1 MLFALGAGRYPP
13 ATQPYRDFTLSRIEV
28 TRAFLR
34 PTDPGQ
40 RRASNEPKVPARA
53 ERVHDSPPTFARYLY
68 TEVGRDHPSTDRAD
82 WIYERW
88 RERRTEDGVTLCILY
103 VAGAPAGFCE
113 LRAAAGPSPEI
124 APSCRRDLASFREE
138 TDVRGKV

>member
-68 TEVGRDHPSTDRAD
+68 TEVGRDHPSTAP
-82 WIYERW
+82 
-88 RERRTEDGVTLCILY
+88 TGSTN
-103 VAGAPAGFCE
+103 AGASAVPKTE
-113 LRAAAGPSPEI
+113 SPS
-124 APSCRRDLASFREE
+124 ASS
-138 TDVRGKV
+138 T